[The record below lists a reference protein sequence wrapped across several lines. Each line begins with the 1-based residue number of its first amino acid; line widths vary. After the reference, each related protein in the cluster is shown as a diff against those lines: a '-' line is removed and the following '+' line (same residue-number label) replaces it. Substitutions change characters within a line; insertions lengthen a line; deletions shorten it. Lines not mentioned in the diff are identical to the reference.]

1 MIYKRERGKRVS
13 MEEKKYRRRG
23 GRKKERPEKGEEAA
37 FAKMK
42 ALDLLLLNDRSE
54 KMLRDKLK
62 TYELPADAID
72 EAIEYV
78 KSFNYVNDIRF
89 AKNYVRRMAEFKS
102 LTEIKFYLAQKGVDK
117 DDIDEGVLMAGRE
130 MVPKKEEE
138 VSDEEAM
145 EALHEMQIIAIKRIA
160 GIKDALDDLDEP
172 ILKNIEFEGN
182 IAGAEFENEISDED
196 EDKDKEYEK
205 SKKLIAKLLRK
216 GFSYNDIKSCM
227 VN

>member
-1 MIYKRERGKRVS
+1 
-13 MEEKKYRRRG
+13 MEVKKYKKRG

-145 EALHEMQIIAIKRIA
+145 EALHELQIIAIKRIA
-160 GIKDALDDLDEP
+160 GIKDDLDEP
-172 ILKNIEFEGN
+172 DPQNIEFEGN
-182 IAGAEFENEISDED
+182 LAGGDFEDEISDE
-196 EDKDKEYEK
+196 DKEYEK

-216 GFSYNDIKSCM
+216 GFSYNDIKSCV